1 MWQKTATEEIGQ
13 SDPSEEVFFSR
24 RALCRHPVVTEKNAV
39 VVTVRFSF
47 FSKDTCF
54 WFPWALILFQSIYV
68 HVRFSL
74 IIFYYLLL
82 SLMCFTRYEYSSAS
96 VGTEFWPLP
105 GEFHRG
111 KKGQKGL
118 SDIQAWQMSMDLK
131 IKARL
136 IFEMLVPTILVIHHP
151 ET

>member
-13 SDPSEEVFFSR
+13 SDPLEEVFSR
-24 RALCRHPVVTEKNAV
+24 RALCRHPVVTEENAV

-54 WFPWALILFQSIYV
+54 WFPWALIPFQSIYV